1 MNKVLEISNWNH
13 FRPSTGAYNWTYIS
27 IMTYISWTLTITH
40 KTCVSCNLLFP
51 YLDLC
56 SQLRKN
62 LLEFPGN
69 VSHIYTGVQPSL
81 LLLILRS
88 RYVGTQDKSV
98 SIPGLYTYQCY
109 KITQP
114 SRHPKRN
121 QKCPVFQKCLAHLVF
136 PLKFSQLFVAVLF
149 VNTTLYKY

>member
-69 VSHIYTGVQPSL
+69 VSHIYTGVQPVIAYTEKQICWYSGQVCVNPWSIYIL
-81 LLLILRS
+81 VLQDNPTLQAPKKKSEMPSISKMPGSPCISSKVLSALCCSSVCEHYLI
-88 RYVGTQDKSV
+88 
-98 SIPGLYTYQCY
+98 
-109 KITQP
+109 
-114 SRHPKRN
+114 
-121 QKCPVFQKCLAHLVF
+121 
-136 PLKFSQLFVAVLF
+136 
-149 VNTTLYKY
+149 